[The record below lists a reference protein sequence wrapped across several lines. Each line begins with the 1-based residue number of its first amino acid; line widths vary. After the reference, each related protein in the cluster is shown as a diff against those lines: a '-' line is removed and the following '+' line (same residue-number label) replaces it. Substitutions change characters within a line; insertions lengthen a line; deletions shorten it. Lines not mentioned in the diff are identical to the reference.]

1 MSEEELRAE
10 THEKEGCGG
19 HCHEHGHGG
28 HSHANHACNECGS
41 CHGCHEEEA
50 GFLLPRVC
58 ISAALFIAALFIKL
72 PWLKTGM
79 FGAAALIS
87 GYDVL
92 IGAVRGVISKHV
104 FDEHLLMT
112 VACIGAFA
120 IGEPAEGAAV
130 MILYQ
135 LGEYLQDRAV
145 DSSRGSIRQLMDLR
159 PDTVTVLENGEQKTV
174 AAETVEPGDMF
185 IVAPGDRIALDGK
198 VEDGV
203 SELDT
208 SALTG
213 ESMPRYV
220 EQGMDVYAG
229 CVNLSGTLKV
239 RATAGIAESSVSRIL
254 ELVEKAEQ
262 KKSPAERFITR
273 FASRY
278 TPAVICAAVIIAC
291 LVPLITGQPFAKW
304 LHRALVFLVISC
316 PCALV
321 ISIPLTFFAGIGG
334 AAKRG
339 ILFKGA
345 DSLYSMARTD
355 TVMFDKTGT
364 LTQGRFS
371 VTEVKP
377 VGTDRE
383 GLLMAAA
390 CAESFS
396 SHPIAR
402 SIIEEYGKNVDV
414 SRITKNRE
422 IRGKGTAI
430 EIGGVAVTAGNAALM
445 DTLGVKYEKEETA
458 GTVVYVTIGL
468 RYAGC
473 IILED
478 TEKPDAYRAVAG
490 LREQGVSR
498 IAMCTGDRREPSE
511 AVAARLGIDEVYAEC
526 LPEDK
531 FGRLDALRASGR
543 ENGTLVFV
551 GDGINDAPV
560 LAGAD
565 VGVAMGGLGSDAAIE
580 AADVVLMTDEPSK
593 VAEAVGFAGETRKI
607 ARQNVIFALAVK
619 AIIMILGI
627 TGIAN
632 MWIAVF
638 ADVGVALLCILNA
651 MRAYAGGGEGA
662 PEGTFLKRLQSL
674 VRVQEESEAGG
685 SGE

>member
-1 MSEEELRAE
+1 MSEEELRTE
-10 THEKEGCGG
+10 TSGKEECGG
-19 HCHEHGHGG
+19 HCRG
-28 HSHANHACNECGS
+28 HSHASHACTECGS
-41 CHGCHEEEA
+41 CDGCHEEEA

-58 ISAALFIAALFIKL
+58 ISAALFIAALFIGP
-72 PWLKTGM
+72 PWLKTV
-79 FGAAALIS
+79 FFAAAALIS

-92 IGAVRGVISKHV
+92 IGAVRGVISGHA

-120 IGEPAEGAAV
+120 IGESAEGAAV

-145 DSSRGSIRQLMDLR
+145 DSSRGSIRKLMDLR
-159 PDTVTVLENGEQKTV
+159 PDTVTVLEDGEQKTV
-174 AAETVEPGDMF
+174 AAETVAPGDLF
-185 IVAPGDRIALDGK
+185 VVAPGGRIALDGT

-213 ESMPRYV
+213 EPLPRYV
-220 EQGMDVYAG
+220 EPGMEVCAG
-229 CVNLSGTLKV
+229 CVNLSGTLRI
-239 RATAGIAESSVSRIL
+239 RATAGLADSSVSRIL
-254 ELVEKAEQ
+254 ELVEKAEE
-262 KKSPAERFITR
+262 KKSPTERFITR

-278 TPAVICAAVIIAC
+278 TPAVIAAAVIIAVI
-291 LVPLITGQPFAKW
+291 VPLVTGQPFAKW

-364 LTQGRFS
+364 LTHGRFS

-390 CAESFS
+390 CAEAFS

-445 DTLGVKYEKEETA
+445 DTLGVSYEKEETS

-468 RYAGC
+468 KYAGC

-478 TEKPDAYRAVAG
+478 TPKPDAGSAVQE
-490 LREQGVSR
+490 LRDLGVGR
-498 IAMCTGDRREPSE
+498 IAMCTGDRKEPSE
-511 AVAARLGIDEVYAEC
+511 EVAAGLGIDDVYSEC

-531 FGRLDALRASGR
+531 FRRLEELRADRKGD
-543 ENGTLVFV
+543 GTLVFV

-560 LAGAD
+560 LAAAD

-619 AIIMILGI
+619 AVIMILGI
-627 TGIAN
+627 AGIAN

-651 MRAYAGGGEGA
+651 MRAYSGGRASA
-662 PEGTFLKRLQSL
+662 PAGTFAQRLFALAS
-674 VRVQEESEAGG
+674 VQKEPAAVPDDED
-685 SGE
+685 

>member
-1 MSEEELRAE
+1 MSR
-10 THEKEGCGG
+10 KEIRTEAGDQNGCS
-19 HCHEHGHGG
+19 CG
-28 HSHANHACNECGS
+28 HSHASHACSECGS

-58 ISAALFIAALFIKL
+58 ISAALFIAALFIRL
-72 PWLKTGM
+72 PWLKTG
-79 FGAAALIS
+79 FFAAAALIS

-92 IGAVRGVISKHV
+92 IGAVRGVISGHA
-104 FDEHLLMT
+104 FDEHLLMS

-120 IGEPAEGAAV
+120 IGESAEGAAV

-145 DSSRGSIRQLMDLR
+145 DSSRGSIRKLMDLR
-159 PDTVTVLENGEQKTV
+159 PDTVTVIENGEQKTV
-174 AAETVEPGDMF
+174 AADT
-185 IVAPGDRIALDGK
+185 VAPGDVFVVAPGGRIALDGI

-213 ESMPRYV
+213 EPLPRYV
-220 EQGMDVYAG
+220 EPGMEVCAG
-229 CVNLSGTLKV
+229 CVNMSGTLRIK
-239 RATAGIAESSVSRIL
+239 ATAGIAESSVSRIL
-254 ELVEKAEQ
+254 ELVEQAEE
-262 KKSPAERFITR
+262 KKSPTERFITR
-273 FASRY
+273 FAARY

-291 LVPLITGQPFAKW
+291 VVPLATGQPFATW

-334 AAKRG
+334 AAKRCV
-339 ILFKGA
+339 LFKGA

-364 LTQGRFS
+364 LTHGRFS

-390 CAESFS
+390 CAEAFS

-402 SIIEEYGKNVDV
+402 SILEEYGKNIDV
-414 SRITKNRE
+414 SRVTKNRE

-445 DTLGVKYEKEETA
+445 EMLGVRYDREETP

-478 TEKPDAYRAVAG
+478 TAKPDAGRAVSA
-490 LREQGVSR
+490 LREQGAGR
-498 IAMCTGDRREPSE
+498 IAMCTGDRKEPSE
-511 AVAARLGIDEVYAEC
+511 AVAAELGIDDVYSEC

-531 FGRLDALRASGR
+531 FRRLEELRAKRKGD
-543 ENGTLVFV
+543 GALVFV

-560 LAGAD
+560 LAAAD

-593 VAEAVGFAGETRKI
+593 VAEAVGFAKETRKI

-619 AIIMILGI
+619 AVIMILGVM
-627 TGIAN
+627 GIAN

-638 ADVGVALLCILNA
+638 ADVGVALLCIMNA
-651 MRAYAGGGEGA
+651 MRAYSGGGSSL
-662 PEGTFLKRLQSL
+662 PSGTFAQRLFALAGIQK
-674 VRVQEESEAGG
+674 EPGGEKGTEGPDSED
-685 SGE
+685 